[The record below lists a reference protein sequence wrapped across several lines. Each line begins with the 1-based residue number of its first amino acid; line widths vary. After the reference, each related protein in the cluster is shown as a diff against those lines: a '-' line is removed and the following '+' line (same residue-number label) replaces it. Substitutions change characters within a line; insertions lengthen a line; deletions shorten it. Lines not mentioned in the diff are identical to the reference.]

1 MSYTYLLEQG
11 EESSAECFLDIP
23 ASVLLRLNLTQ
34 GRSCSNGSGTESCQ
48 SSQSGMMSLPL
59 METHGEE
66 RLMSSAE
73 DSPAKISVQ
82 QGKAQGLVAGGQ
94 VYGLKCGESLAKWDR
109 DSSSWKTHQSSLLGG
124 WEPFL
129 ETWPRWGMMQDGES
143 LEARKPAWLNP
154 VKDSGFLPTLRRSGR
169 CSAHKAYIR
178 EDYHGNLEEY
188 LGRLGFSGWISPL
201 FSETVMEWPIGWT
214 DIAPLE
220 MDKFQ
225 QWLHSHGES

>member
-11 EESSAECFLDIP
+11 EEYLAECFLDIP
-23 ASVLLRLNLTQ
+23 ASVLLRLNPTQ
-34 GRSCSNGSGTESCQ
+34 GRSYSNGSGTEYCQ
-48 SSQSGMMSLPL
+48 DSQSGMMSLPL

-73 DSPAKISVQ
+73 DFPAKTL
-82 QGKAQGLVAGGQ
+82 AQPERALDLVDHAAG
-94 VYGLKCGESLAKWDR
+94 YGERWPESLAKWDR
-109 DSSSWKTHQSSLLGG
+109 ATSSWRTAQCSLFGG
-124 WEPFL
+124 LEPFS
-129 ETWPRWGMMQDGES
+129 ETWPRWGMTQDGES

-225 QWLHSHGES
+225 QWLHSHGKC